1 MFVVHGEHKT
11 TEAYAQTLRDL
22 GFQAHSPNYEE
33 VYDLLDNRVIA
44 PGIVL
49 EPKTHAHVDAGS
61 PAWRRLEDVGQ
72 KLMEVIAHNKG
83 GSNKDLGKFEDQ
95 IRALISKW
103 DR

>member
-1 MFVVHGEHKT
+1 M
-11 TEAYAQTLRDL
+11 
-22 GFQAHSPNYEE
+22 
-33 VYDLLDNRVIA
+33 IA

-49 EPKTHAHVDAGS
+49 EPKVPVHVDAGS
-61 PAWRRLEDVGQ
+61 PAWRRLDDVGR

>member
-1 MFVVHGEHKT
+1 MVHGESRT
-11 TEAYAQTLRDL
+11 TEHYAQTLRDL
-22 GFQAHSPNYEE
+22 GFSAHSPNYEE
-33 VYDLLDNRVIA
+33 VYDLLDNRIIA

-49 EPKTHAHVDAGS
+49 EPKAPAPVDAGS
-61 PAWRRLEDVGQ
+61 PAYRRLEDVGQ